1 MENFPTGFNAKMVDF
16 AAPRFDPRTSSRWRA
31 EHCCTTPPSGSA
43 PLVKNPVRW
52 RMVQQPRGEMSPIT
66 SNNVDLIDENTMKH
80 GN

>member
-1 MENFPTGFNAKMVDF
+1 MRKWSTWMISGTFMTLQCLGLISVLLQDGALSTAVQLP
-16 AAPRFDPRTSSRWRA
+16 RA
-31 EHCCTTPPSGSA
+31 EVHPSS
-43 PLVKNPVRW
+43 NPVRW